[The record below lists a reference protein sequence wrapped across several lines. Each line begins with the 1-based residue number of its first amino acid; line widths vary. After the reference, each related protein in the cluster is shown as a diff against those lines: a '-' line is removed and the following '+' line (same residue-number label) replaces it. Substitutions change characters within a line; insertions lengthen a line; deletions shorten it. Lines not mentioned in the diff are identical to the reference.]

1 MTSTPTAA
9 TPSEPSGLDEMV
21 ALTPAHR
28 DRTVDAVRAL
38 CIVVVVCWHWVFSI
52 THLTADGRLSMPN
65 PIDEIPG
72 GWALTWVL
80 QVMPA
85 FFVVGGFA
93 NMASWQRLVRDG
105 QGSWLN
111 YARGRTARLVPP
123 IAVVVAVWAVGDTL
137 ARSLLGVPSVLEW
150 GMVVFVPLWFL
161 GAYTAVLLLAPV
173 TIRAHERAP
182 WTTLGSLA
190 AVIAVSDGMRFALG
204 DDRWGLLTTAAVWVF
219 AHQVGYLWRDG
230 TVTRWSAGRRLA
242 VVAAAAAALAILT
255 TAGPYPASMVAVRG
269 GEISNMF
276 PTTAPIAVL
285 AVGQLGLI
293 GLVRPATERLLQ
305 RSGPWRA
312 VIAVNAVAMTVFAWH
327 MTALVAV
334 IGLVQGLGFRLPAT
348 TSATWWLLRPF
359 WLLAPGLVLVGLIAA
374 FARIER
380 PRTSARPGRGA
391 DDLRHDR
398 DARLIR

>member
-1 MTSTPTAA
+1 MTTTAA
-9 TPSEPSGLDEMV
+9 TPTSDLDRMV

-38 CIVVVVCWHWVFSI
+38 CIVVVVLWHWVFSI
-52 THLTADGRLSMPN
+52 THVTADGRLTMPN

-93 NMASWQRLVRDG
+93 NMASWQRLRRDG
-105 QGSWLN
+105 TATWRR

-123 IAVVVAVWAVGDTL
+123 VAAVLVLWGVGDTL
-137 ARSLLGVPSVLEW
+137 ARSLLGVPSVVEW

-161 GAYTAVLLLAPV
+161 GAYTAVLLLAPF

-182 WTTLGSLA
+182 WVTLGLLA
-190 AVIAVSDGMRFALG
+190 VTVVVADGLRFGLG
-204 DDRWGLLTTAAVWVF
+204 DDRWGLVTTVAVWVF

-230 TVTRWSAGRRLA
+230 TVTGWSTRRRVALVAG
-242 VVAAAAAALAILT
+242 AAAALTVAT
-255 TAGPYPASMVAVRG
+255 TLGPYPTSMVAVRG
-269 GEISNMF
+269 GGISNMF

-293 GLVRPATERLLQ
+293 TLVRPATERIL
-305 RSGPWRA
+305 RRRGPWRA
-312 VIAVNAVAMTVFAWH
+312 VVMVNAVAMTVFAWH

-334 IGLVQGLGFRLPAT
+334 IGVVHGLGFVLPGT
-348 TSATWWLLRPF
+348 TSPTWWLLRPF
-359 WLLAPGLVLVGLIAA
+359 WLLAPALVLAGLVAA

-380 PRTSARPGRGA
+380 PRPAAATHATDPEPVGT
-391 DDLRHDR
+391 R
-398 DARLIR
+398 D